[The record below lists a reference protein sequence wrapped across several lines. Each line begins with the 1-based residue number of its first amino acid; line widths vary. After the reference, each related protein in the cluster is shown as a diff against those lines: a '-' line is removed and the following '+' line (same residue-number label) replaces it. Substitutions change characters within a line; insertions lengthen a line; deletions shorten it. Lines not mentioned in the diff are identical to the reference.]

1 MSNEQLVVS
10 GQWSV
15 ISKGFAR
22 GGAYKIKSAG
32 LPKLCILH
40 FALCITSDIVNCQL
54 AIPASF

>member
-10 GQWSV
+10 GQWLV

-40 FALCITSDIVNCQL
+40 FALCITSDIANC
-54 AIPASF
+54 